1 MLLGRL
7 RRPGVP
13 PRGLRLVYRLARS
26 PRLLLLE
33 LFASFKF
40 RVAALAGLL
49 FSSSCTCLVSSG
61 TAASR
66 MFEGGLALGGLS
78 DCSPLG
84 VLPPRFHLAACFPF
98 GWLVRQL
105 GGLPPIFSL
114 TFSCGVVSLHGS
126 WSGFCRGSPLRVVSS
141 CSFLEDNLPPLWRW
155 RVWMAESSRPIR
167 SSGRFPGTCL
177 ILPSCAT
184 RGRFVVP
191 GVLVSGSGLSASACS
206 HACGRFRGI
215 ALGPGAGF
223 PFVSLPGGRVV

>member
-1 MLLGRL
+1 MEVCSGMLLGRL

-78 DCSPLG
+78 GCSPLG
-84 VLPPRFHLAACFPF
+84 VLPPRFPLGCLLPFWVASAAAWGLASHFFPYLF
-98 GWLVRQL
+98 LWGRVAPWFLV
-105 GGLPPIFSL
+105 
-114 TFSCGVVSLHGS
+114 
-126 WSGFCRGSPLRVVSS
+126 
-141 CSFLEDNLPPLWRW
+141 
-155 RVWMAESSRPIR
+155 
-167 SSGRFPGTCL
+167 
-177 ILPSCAT
+177 
-184 RGRFVVP
+184 
-191 GVLVSGSGLSASACS
+191 GVLQRFSPSGGFLL
-206 HACGRFRGI
+206 RF
-215 ALGPGAGF
+215 
-223 PFVSLPGGRVV
+223 S